1 MIIDVDK
8 FSAAEQPIWRELDAL
23 LQRLEESSR
32 RLTLEEARRLHYL
45 YERTSADLGKLVT
58 FSSEPELRRYLE
70 SLVARAYSEIHQ
82 DLSGKSRFK
91 PFRWLMHTLP
101 QTFRRHA
108 GAFWL
113 SVAITIVG
121 CIFGTLAMALDP
133 AAKSSILPEMFANHL
148 GEPTERVR
156 EEESASNDRLA
167 GQKATFSAFL
177 MKNNI
182 GVSIKALAFGM
193 TYGIGTILVLFY
205 NGIILGLIGADY
217 VAAGQTRFLLAW
229 LMPHGVIEIPA
240 ILIGGQA
247 GLVLAGALI
256 GWGSR
261 DSLATRLRTIAGDL
275 TTLIF
280 GVALMLIWAGV
291 VEAFLSQY
299 HEPVLPYSV
308 KIAFGS
314 IELVLLVLFL
324 GRCGLQKEK
333 NARIAEHSNA

>member
-23 LQRLEESSR
+23 LRRLEESST
-32 RLTLEEARRLHYL
+32 RLTLDEARRLHYL

-70 SLVARAYSEIHQ
+70 SLVARAYSEIHEN
-82 DLSGKSRFK
+82 RTNRRIK
-91 PFRWLMHTLP
+91 PLKWLMQTLP

-133 AAKSSILPEMFANHL
+133 AAKSSILPEMFASHL
-148 GEPTERVR
+148 GDPTERVR
-156 EEESASNDRLA
+156 QEESAEKDRLA
-167 GQKATFSAFL
+167 GHKATFSAFL

-193 TYGIGTILVLFY
+193 TYGVGTILVLFY

-217 VAAGQTRFLLAW
+217 VAAGHTKFLLAW

-247 GLVLAGALI
+247 GLVLASALI

-261 DSLATRLRTIAGDL
+261 ESLTTRLRTIASDL

-280 GVALMLIWAGV
+280 GVALMLVWAGM

-299 HEPVLPYSV
+299 HEPVIPYSA
-308 KIAFGS
+308 KIGFGF
-314 IELVLLVLFL
+314 IELIVLVLYL
-324 GRCGLQKEK
+324 GKCGVEKEQG
-333 NARIAEHSNA
+333 AAVA